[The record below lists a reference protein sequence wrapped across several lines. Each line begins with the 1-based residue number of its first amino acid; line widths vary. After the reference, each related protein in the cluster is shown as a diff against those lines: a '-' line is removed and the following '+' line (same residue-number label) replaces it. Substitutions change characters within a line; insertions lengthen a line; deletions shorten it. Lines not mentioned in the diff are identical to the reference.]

1 VAGGATCAA
10 RARRLN
16 EFSSIMMFEK
26 GKNISIASCGL
37 PYHIG
42 GEIKDRDRLVLSNP
56 DHLRKTLNVD
66 VRVGHEVV
74 KIDRANKTIQVNN
87 LFFPTG
93 SPGSTFDV
101 PYDKLLL
108 ATGASPIVPSLSGYK
123 KFFNKGQ
130 ILTLRSLE
138 DMDSII
144 NRIKKAGRGGHI
156 VVVGAGFIG
165 LEVVE
170 ALSQVGMAVTLIENR
185 ESVLPLLDPEMTRPL
200 ATEMTIKGVR
210 VLVSKRVVGF
220 GDHENQNLLNI
231 ELESGERIAADTV
244 LLSIGVSPD
253 SQLAEQ
259 AGLGIDKRKAII
271 VNEYMQTSDQDIYA
285 VGDVVSTP
293 YCVSPRQTYLPL
305 GGPANRMARIAAD
318 HMFLGDSKTE
328 PYRGSFGTSI
338 VRVFDSV
345 AGKTGL
351 SENGNSIS
359 YPSFFYLLF

>member
-1 VAGGATCAA
+1 
-10 RARRLN
+10 
-16 EFSSIMMFEK
+16 
-26 GKNISIASCGL
+26 L

-42 GEIKDRDRLVLSNP
+42 GEIKEREKLVLSNP
-56 DHLRKTLNVD
+56 EHLRSTLNVD
-66 VRVGHEVV
+66 VRVGHEVMN
-74 KIDRANKTIQVNN
+74 INRLDKTIQVSN
-87 LFFPTG
+87 LALPQG
-93 SPGSTFDV
+93 SPGSSFQV

-108 ATGASPIVPSLSGYK
+108 ATGASPIVPTFPGYQQFYK
-123 KFFNKGQ
+123 KGQ

-144 NRIKKAGRGGHI
+144 ARAKRAGHGGHI

-170 ALSQVGMAVTLIENR
+170 ALSQIGMAVTLIENR
-185 ESVLPLLDPEMTRPL
+185 SSVLPLLDPEMTHAL

-210 VLVSKRVVGF
+210 VLVSNQVVGF
-220 GDHENQNLLNI
+220 REHQNPNLLNI
-231 ELESGERIAADTV
+231 ELASGEMIAADTV

-253 SQLAEQ
+253 SGLAQ
-259 AGLGIDKRKAII
+259 HAGLGVDARKAII
-271 VNEYMQTSDQDIYA
+271 VNEYMQTSSEDIYA

-318 HMFLGDSKTE
+318 HIVLGAAKTE

-351 SENGNSIS
+351 SENGKTDLLSL
-359 YPSFFYLLF
+359 PSPSLTLFVLQIVFG